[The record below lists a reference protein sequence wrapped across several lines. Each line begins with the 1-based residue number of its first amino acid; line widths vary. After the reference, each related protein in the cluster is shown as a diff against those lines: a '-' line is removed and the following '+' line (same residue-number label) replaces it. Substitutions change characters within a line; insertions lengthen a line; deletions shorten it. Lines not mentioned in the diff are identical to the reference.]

1 MHTLLLCIRQP
12 QGAGNSSPVSGSGQN
27 IIGNHT
33 DQEGVQPSSFCT
45 GTKAGERKIMSARGI
60 DVSAYQGKPDWKQVK
75 QSGMEF
81 AILRI
86 LNSKGKDTSFEHNYA
101 GCKAAGIRRGV
112 YRYSYA
118 LTEAQAQK
126 EAREVIEA
134 LAGRKLELG
143 VWLDLEW
150 SRQRALGSAKVKKI
164 AGAWMKV
171 IRDAGYACNIY
182 CNTDWY
188 KNVCGGLNAKYWIAR
203 YPAEDDGTIKESLRP
218 NMGEV
223 GWQYS
228 SKGKVSGISGN
239 VDMDICYDTVVP
251 APEPEEPMET
261 VLWDMEAV
269 RSLQEAL
276 NADGIRDENG
286 NRLQVDGIKG
296 NRTSAAVE
304 KILLK
309 AGAFDASRGRY
320 TVGSTGQVVQWLQMR
335 LNTVIGDQIVKL
347 LGKGVVPDGKL
358 GADTHLAIG
367 LFQEKL
373 EWTPDYIAGVKTV
386 TELLKA

>member
-1 MHTLLLCIRQP
+1 
-12 QGAGNSSPVSGSGQN
+12 
-27 IIGNHT
+27 
-33 DQEGVQPSSFCT
+33 
-45 GTKAGERKIMSARGI
+45 MSARGI

-118 LTEAQAQK
+118 LTTAQAQK
-126 EAREVIEA
+126 EAREVVEV
-134 LAGRKLELG
+134 LAGRKPELG

-150 SRQRALGSAKVKKI
+150 SRQRALGSAKVKEI
-164 AGAWMKV
+164 AEAWMKV

-188 KNVCGGLNAKYWIAR
+188 KNICGGLNAKYWIAR
-203 YPAEDDGTIKESLRP
+203 YPAGDNGTMKEILRP
-218 NMGEV
+218 NVGEV

-239 VDMDICYDTVVP
+239 VDMDIWYGNVVT
-251 APEPEEPMET
+251 EPMSKPAEPDSCQ
-261 VLWDMEAV
+261 WDADAV

-276 NADGIRDENG
+276 NADGIRDANG
-286 NRLQVDGIKG
+286 RELKVDGIKG

-309 AGAFDASRGRY
+309 AGVFDTSKGRY
-320 TVGSTGQVVQWLQMR
+320 TVGSAGQVVQWLQMR
-335 LNTVIGDQIVKL
+335 LNTVIGDQIAKL
-347 LGKGVVPDGKL
+347 LGNGINPDGKF
-358 GADTHLAIG
+358 GADTRLAVG
-367 LFQEKL
+367 LFQESRKL
-373 EWTPDYIAGVKTV
+373 KMDYIVGAKTV
-386 TELLKA
+386 TELLKV